1 MDERGGVNP
10 WLLFVAVAAL
20 AGAAYAAFSA
30 VEPGSGGHPAAE
42 AAYARRARVL
52 EAAQVTLPSG
62 RLLDTF
68 PTEVLAM
75 GSISGDTTDWIEV
88 MQRRHDA
95 THIDLDARRGGAVQM
110 LLDLA
115 DRQASALDRAG
126 FDVVHAA
133 WSSEPAWD
141 GPLPPR
147 LPAPSEAAHG
157 RPGPGNAPRL
167 VHVDH
172 DKRSASGGGHGGCL
186 VDASAHWIAHTRIY
200 VVPRQ
205 AVTLFV
211 RNQYD
216 RESRTVVSEWS
227 YADRSIHGTERISG
241 SHLAGREPGRYTLH
255 EWIPGKP

>member
-52 EAAQVTLPSG
+52 DAAQVTLPAG
-62 RLLDTF
+62 RLLDTY
-68 PTEVLAM
+68 PTDVLAT
-75 GSISGDTTDWIEV
+75 GGISGDTTDWIEV
-88 MQRRHDA
+88 LRRRHDA

-115 DRQASALDRAG
+115 DRQARALERAG
-126 FDVVHAA
+126 FDGMHAVWA
-133 WSSEPAWD
+133 SDPAGD
-141 GPLPPR
+141 AVPARLPPEGSDNPH
-147 LPAPSEAAHG
+147 LPRDPGTTPSF
-157 RPGPGNAPRL
+157 

-172 DKRSASGGGHGGCL
+172 DTRSPSGGGHGGYR
-186 VDASAHWIAHTRIY
+186 VDASARWVAHTRVY